1 MRSRGSPTP
10 ATLCL
15 LTLPESR
22 FKARRLA
29 HDRVNFRYY
38 ELPTISRSIPFARI
52 WLDGAMRAGIND
64 RAAHQATSTL
74 YLDKR
79 AFRAA
84 LRLPHEGT
92 IYALLVD
99 RMGQVHWRADGMFT
113 EEKGQALHRILNEQ
127 PDRQTA

>member
-1 MRSRGSPTP
+1 
-10 ATLCL
+10 
-15 LTLPESR
+15 
-22 FKARRLA
+22 
-29 HDRVNFRYY
+29 
-38 ELPTISRSIPFARI
+38 
-52 WLDGAMRAGIND
+52 MRAGIND
-64 RAAHQATSTL
+64 RAARQATITL

-127 PDRQTA
+127 PDRQTS